1 MYKLENKTY
10 FEKKE
15 IKFKK
20 EEEKASS
27 YYYFCP
33 NSLYFANCE
42 SSFVSPSY
50 IVISTLF
57 TFLNLIYFSS
67 KYVSFIIYTL
77 LF

>member
-1 MYKLENKTY
+1 MYKLESKTY

-57 TFLNLIYFSS
+57 TFLNLAEFEYSFST
-67 KYVSFIIYTL
+67 VLYT
-77 LF
+77 

>member
-27 YYYFCP
+27 YY
-33 NSLYFANCE
+33 L
-42 SSFVSPSY
+42 
-50 IVISTLF
+50 
-57 TFLNLIYFSS
+57 
-67 KYVSFIIYTL
+67 
-77 LF
+77 